1 MSAGASDVEALARRE
16 ASLLAQKSADVVTLT
31 LQLHDASDFL
41 CSLLPRHAGG
51 VDCEEAASCGS
62 VDWEYC
68 WFWESLPTLGVAY
81 GSALSNA
88 LLDDLHNRTSAARR
102 QSTLYAWCTLLA
114 LPPALVRSRASSDV
128 WRAGMVPSEMS
139 SEMEM
144 SSDVS
149 SEVSWA
155 RAVVDEGCAQACIAE
170 VNTKSRTRKSLGKV
184 SHSKK
189 SSSPWSPLCR
199 ARLCGA
205 SLCRARLCGAR
216 LCGARLCRARLSRAP
231 CFSMCRAPHIR
242 DLSPL
247 SMPNPF

>member
-68 WFWESLPTLGVAY
+68 WFWESLPTLGAAY

-170 VNTKSRTRKSLGKV
+170 VNTKSRTQKSLGKV

-189 SSSPWSPLCR
+189 SSS
-199 ARLCGA
+199 
-205 SLCRARLCGAR
+205 
-216 LCGARLCRARLSRAP
+216 
-231 CFSMCRAPHIR
+231 
-242 DLSPL
+242 
-247 SMPNPF
+247 